1 MVAPASSSINHDSGR
16 PKKLPRTYFSLPANL
31 QRPCIAFNRGCSTE
45 NPATDQFDCAQGR
58 LRRLYTSCLGPSQRR
73 ISRLVRAVVI
83 TSHGGVEGIGVEEVG
98 TPPAPTADRVRVQVR
113 AAGLNRADILQRRGH
128 YPPPPG
134 YPPNIP
140 GMEFAGEVELIGDAV
155 RTWKVGD
162 RVFGITA
169 GGAQAEF
176 VVVPESNLARIPAE
190 LDWVEAGAMPEVFI
204 TAHDALFTRA
214 GLHMGE
220 RVLIHAA
227 ASGVG
232 TAAIQLGHASGA
244 TVYGTSRTADKL
256 ERIRDLNL
264 GLDASVAVGD
274 TPANFAEAVQKWT
287 NGAGVDVILDL
298 VGGNYFSANLEAL
311 ASRSRLICVGTMAG
325 AKSEIDLGLLLG
337 KRVTIIG
344 TMLGWRSLEEKAE
357 ATRLFASSV
366 LPLVSRGAIRPV
378 LARVYPID
386 EIRDAHERMESNAC
400 FGKIVLTFA

>member
-1 MVAPASSSINHDSGR
+1 MQDVESAPK
-16 PKKLPRTYFSLPANL
+16 P
-31 QRPCIAFNRGCSTE
+31 
-45 NPATDQFDCAQGR
+45 
-58 LRRLYTSCLGPSQRR
+58 
-73 ISRLVRAVVI
+73 V
-83 TSHGGVEGIGVEEVG
+83 
-98 TPPAPTADRVRVQVR
+98 ADRVRVRVH

-128 YPPPPG
+128 YPAPPG

-140 GMEFAGEVELIGDAV
+140 GMEFAGEVESIGDAV
-155 RTWKVGD
+155 HTWKVGD
-162 RVFGITA
+162 RVFGITG

-176 VVVPESNLARIPAE
+176 VVVPESNLARIPPE
-190 LDWVEAGAMPEVFI
+190 LDWVQAGAMPETFI

-232 TAAIQLGHASGA
+232 TAAIQVAHAAGA

-256 ERIRDLNL
+256 ERIRELNL
-264 GLDASVAVGD
+264 GLDASVAMGD
-274 TPANFAEAVQKWT
+274 QPGKFVEAVQKWT

-298 VGGNYFSANLEAL
+298 VGGNYFAANLDAL
-311 ASRSRLICVGTMAG
+311 ASRGRLICVGTMSG
-325 AKSEIDLGLLLG
+325 AKSEIDLGLLLR

-344 TMLGWRSLEEKAE
+344 TMLRGRSIEEKAE
-357 ATRLFASSV
+357 ATRLFASAV

-378 LARVYPID
+378 IDRVYPVD
-386 EIRDAHERMESNAC
+386 EIRDAHECMESNVG